1 MLYDDNVKVWFLVP
15 VKAPPLYFLF
25 PSFDLFGMQ
34 VRPYGSEI
42 SVFQCLVS
50 DGDEQQMF
58 RVEYEQQ

>member
-1 MLYDDNVKVWFLVP
+1 MYTDNVKVWFLVL

-25 PSFDLFGMQ
+25 PSFDFFMMQ

-42 SVFQCLVS
+42 SVLQCLVS

-58 RVEYEQQ
+58 REEYEHQ